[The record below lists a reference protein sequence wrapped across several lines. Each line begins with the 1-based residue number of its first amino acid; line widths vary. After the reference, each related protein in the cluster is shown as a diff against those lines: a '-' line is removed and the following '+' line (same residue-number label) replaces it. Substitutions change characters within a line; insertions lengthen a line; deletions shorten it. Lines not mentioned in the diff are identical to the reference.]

1 MTSVANQRSSRDS
14 GYDIDRLISM
24 YEIEDADLD
33 RIREFGKGLI
43 TRLDRYIELFYEWM
57 GPLPEYETFF
67 SDPDRLAYAQKMQ
80 IGYWESFFKAHL
92 DEDYAETRSTV
103 GRVHVDIGLSLD
115 AYFAGMN
122 KSMRIMVDH

>member
-80 IGYWESFFKAHL
+80 IGYWKGFSRL
-92 DEDYAETRSTV
+92 T
-103 GRVHVDIGLSLD
+103 
-115 AYFAGMN
+115 
-122 KSMRIMVDH
+122 SMRTTRKRAAPSDGSMWTSAYRSMPTLPA

>member
-1 MTSVANQRSSRDS
+1 MRR
-14 GYDIDRLISM
+14 
-24 YEIEDADLD
+24 
-33 RIREFGKGLI
+33 KC
-43 TRLDRYIELFYEWM
+43 
-57 GPLPEYETFF
+57 
-67 SDPDRLAYAQKMQ
+67 K

>member
-67 SDPDRLAYAQKMQ
+67 SDPIVLLMRRKCKLATGKVFSRL
-80 IGYWESFFKAHL
+80 
-92 DEDYAETRSTV
+92 T
-103 GRVHVDIGLSLD
+103 
-115 AYFAGMN
+115 
-122 KSMRIMVDH
+122 SMRTTRKRAAPSDGSTWTSACRSMPTLPA